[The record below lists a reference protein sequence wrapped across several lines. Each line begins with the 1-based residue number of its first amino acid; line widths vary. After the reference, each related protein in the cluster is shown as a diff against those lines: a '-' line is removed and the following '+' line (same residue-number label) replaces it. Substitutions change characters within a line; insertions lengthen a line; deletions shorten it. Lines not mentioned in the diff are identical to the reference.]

1 MRTQVTDKH
10 ENKVV
15 PQFSTENKALFIPKN
30 VEAVKGFETIALEA
44 ETLHSCQKIDYV
56 E

>member
-15 PQFSTENKALFIPKN
+15 RQFFTENKALFIPEN
-30 VEAVKGFETIALEA
+30 VEAVRGFETIALEA
-44 ETLHSCQKIDYV
+44 EALHSCQKIGYV